1 MRKDICSLLVKP
13 TGEFTVK
20 RTIYTMIRLTAILI
34 LLFSSLGAASCKK
47 QDCDCDSGTGA
58 YQAVRKIS
66 YNGVSVDV
74 VIDKPVNDTV
84 DVLMTFHGTVTFDD
98 RILEAAQNTLDGF
111 KRILNRT
118 DMMIVS
124 VAYPEENLLIGDNL
138 IHSEAA
144 LLWLRNKAAQEL
156 GIVVRKVFLAGHSQ
170 GGYLVTRLNTLH
182 AVNGVIANAPGPL
195 NLVYRCE
202 LEAAG
207 QAPSSIAC
215 GNLRAAYGIPGAN
228 PNAYMQRSLLN
239 HSTGYRSDI
248 LFVQGMSDGF
258 IQLNSWPT
266 FQQKVNAC
274 TDCRKRIFLNLPGL
288 GHTSLFES
296 PEAKTVFNQFI
307 QNR

>member
-274 TDCRKRIFLNLPGL
+274 TDCRERIFLNLPGL

-296 PEAKTVFNQFI
+296 PEAKTAFNQFI

>member
-1 MRKDICSLLVKP
+1 M
-13 TGEFTVK
+13 
-20 RTIYTMIRLTAILI
+20 
-34 LLFSSLGAASCKK
+34 ASCKK
-47 QDCDCDSGTGA
+47 NDCDCGSGGGA
-58 YQAVRKIS
+58 YRVVRKVT

-98 RILEAAQNTLDGF
+98 RILEAAQHTLDGF

-138 IHSEAA
+138 AHAEAA
-144 LLWLRNKAAQEL
+144 LLWMRNRAAQEL
-156 GIVVRKVFLAGHSQ
+156 KIVVRKVFLAGHSQ

-195 NLVYRCE
+195 NMVYRCE
-202 LEAAG
+202 LEGTG
-207 QAPSSIAC
+207 QAPKSIAC
-215 GNLRAAYGIPGAN
+215 AQLQAAYGTPDVN

-239 HSTGYRSDI
+239 HASGYRSDI
-248 LFVQGMSDGF
+248 LFVQGLNDGF

-266 FQQKVNAC
+266 FQQKASAC
-274 TDCRKRIFLNLPGL
+274 TNCRERIFLNLPGY
-288 GHTSLFES
+288 GHTTLFES
-296 PEAKTVFNQFI
+296 PEGRTAFQQFI